1 MEQDV
6 ACPSDAA
13 GPGDSL
19 RQPGPSVPHGALAV
33 GSTLAVG
40 VCMWLT
46 RLLMSFY
53 SYLIWHKVE
62 IYPC

>member
-13 GPGDSL
+13 RPGEAL
-19 RQPGPSVPHGALAV
+19 KQPGPSVPHRALAV
-33 GSTLAVG
+33 GSTR
-40 VCMWLT
+40 VCLWLT

-53 SYLIWHKVE
+53 SYLIQHKLE